1 MRDDLFALQ
10 DYNLWANR
18 LLLESLAPLT
28 HEEYVREM
36 GGGWPSIRASL
47 VHLAGATRAW
57 AERFEGRDATVLPGV
72 EDVQALADAARML
85 NDADARIAV
94 FLATLTPE
102 RLSAPL
108 AWKNLKK
115 EEKAAPLWTVL
126 RHTVNHA
133 SYHRGQIAAMQR
145 RVDLSARVVEQMR
158 DAVVAG
164 DAIHLLEFIFD
175 ISVLFLADCQA
186 ANHRTQSGAE
196 SPCGRGYGTG

>member
-57 AERFEGRDATVLPGV
+57 ADRFEGRDATVLPAV
-72 EDVQALADAARML
+72 DEVATLADAARML
-85 NDADARIAV
+85 NDADARISA

-102 RLSAPL
+102 RLPAPL

-115 EEKAAPLWTVL
+115 EEKAAPLWAVL

-133 SYHRGQIAAMQR
+133 SYHRGQIAAMLKR
-145 RVDLSARVVEQMR
+145 LGGKPLATDLVRWAIERHE
-158 DAVVAG
+158 AG
-164 DAIHLLEFIFD
+164 AFE
-175 ISVLFLADCQA
+175 
-186 ANHRTQSGAE
+186 G
-196 SPCGRGYGTG
+196 